1 MSTSANSRAR
11 CAYRSRSG
19 RRCRNNASLGW
30 NMCDSHC
37 DFHHARA
44 SAAEIVSN
52 RDRLDTAEGILA
64 MMGRITRALAAG
76 KILAR
81 DATAMLYAGQ
91 TMLYA
96 LPRVLAERE
105 KIFIAKEE
113 EVWRNKVLAEAHHDI
128 LNCEESVEEGNKDAS

>member
-1 MSTSANSRAR
+1 
-11 CAYRSRSG
+11 
-19 RRCRNNASLGW
+19 
-30 NMCDSHC
+30 MCDKHC
-37 DFHHARA
+37 DFSHARVA
-44 SAAEIVSN
+44 AAEIVSN

-64 MMGRITRALAAG
+64 MMGRVTRALAAG

-91 TMLYA
+91 TMLSA

-128 LNCEESVEEGNKDAS
+128 LNCEESDKEENEDAA